1 MRKLAPLAPLLAP
14 LLLIGCGGG
23 EAPPP
28 ETDTTTDD
36 AVTLEETRFVDVL
49 PTYDS
54 VPLPEGLE
62 WLTNEEDEEFASPDA
77 KRGGAFRTYMLSYP
91 LTLRMVGPDS
101 NGGFAG
107 YLRANNSLG
116 FVAIHPNTLNFY
128 PVLATHW
135 AFDDDGKTVYY
146 RLRPEATWSDG
157 MPITADDYMFTIDFM
172 RSEHIVDPWYNN
184 HYTNN
189 IVAVRKHDE
198 YTISV
203 EGSTPKPREEM
214 LYEYGFGP
222 TPRHFH
228 KLDENWVVDYN
239 WRAAPGPGPYRI
251 SEVEKGQYV
260 TFERVD
266 DWWGNNVKYLA
277 NRFNVDEV
285 RLTVIRDM
293 NVAWEYFLRGELDTH
308 PVIMPNFWHE
318 KAVGEPFDNGY
329 IQKIKFYTDTPQPSA
344 GFWLNM
350 DDPLLADHNIRL
362 GLAHSMN
369 IERLLTTLLR
379 GDYERLKM
387 HHEGYWDYTN
397 PNIEPRTFDLDKAD
411 EYFAAAGFVDRGPDG
426 IRVRD
431 GQRLAFSIVYGTQ
444 EHTPRFVLLREEA
457 RKAGVELNLQLM
469 DASAYFKQILEKK
482 HQIASMAWST
492 SLTPRFWEHYHSA
505 NAHIPQTNNITATD
519 NPELDTLI
527 DEYEDAT
534 DKESRVHLAHEIQ
547 QIIHDMG
554 SFIPTWK
561 VPYTREANWR
571 WVRLP
576 EWYGARTTDVL
587 FDVMSTSNAAGLF
600 WIDEEAKA
608 ETLAARDEG
617 RAFEPVT
624 ITDETWRLE

>member
-1 MRKLAPLAPLLAP
+1 
-14 LLLIGCGGG
+14 
-23 EAPPP
+23 
-28 ETDTTTDD
+28 
-36 AVTLEETRFVDVL
+36 
-49 PTYDS
+49 
-54 VPLPEGLE
+54 
-62 WLTNEEDEEFASPDA
+62 
-77 KRGGAFRTYMLSYP
+77 
-91 LTLRMVGPDS
+91 
-101 NGGFAG
+101 
-107 YLRANNSLG
+107 
-116 FVAIHPNTLNFY
+116 
-128 PVLATHW
+128 
-135 AFDDDGKTVYY
+135 
-146 RLRPEATWSDG
+146 
-157 MPITADDYMFTIDFM
+157 
-172 RSEHIVDPWYNN
+172 
-184 HYTNN
+184 
-189 IVAVRKHDE
+189 
-198 YTISV
+198 
-203 EGSTPKPREEM
+203 
-214 LYEYGFGP
+214 
-222 TPRHFH
+222 
-228 KLDENWVVDYN
+228 
-239 WRAAPGPGPYRI
+239 
-251 SEVEKGQYV
+251 
-260 TFERVD
+260 
-266 DWWGNNVKYLA
+266 
-277 NRFNVDEV
+277 
-285 RLTVIRDM
+285 M

-519 NPELDTLI
+519 NPELDALI

-600 WIDEEAKA
+600 WIDEEIKA
-608 ETLAARDEG
+608 ETLAAREEG
-617 RAFEPVT
+617 GAFEPVT
-624 ITDETWRLE
+624 IIDETWRVE